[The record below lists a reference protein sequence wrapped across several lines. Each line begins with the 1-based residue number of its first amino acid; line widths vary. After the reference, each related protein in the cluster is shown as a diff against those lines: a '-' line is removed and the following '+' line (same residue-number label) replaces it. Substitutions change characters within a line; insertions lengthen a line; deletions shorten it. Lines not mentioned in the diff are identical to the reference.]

1 MITRFKLF
9 ESLEE
14 VDLQN
19 KLANAI
25 VDLYETENVTVQ
37 NNFYD
42 YSEDEPSYLFRIL
55 DFYKNEIIID
65 VEYYFIHL
73 HDPPVTVAEPY
84 LEIFSYKI
92 KNENVEDYLIFVL
105 NEYDEIMSLTKD
117 TWSFPKIKIKDLPEI
132 IKTLSVDNYI
142 IWKDVKLY
150 NV

>member
-150 NV
+150 KV